1 MAFYLVERYVPSMTD
16 RDLAAALSRIDQ
28 LPGGRVRHLWTV
40 LILGEDTCL
49 SVFEATDPTA
59 VEAANTKA
67 ASISTGSSRSRPS
80 TVDRDEPRAHGGV
93 VDGHG
98 FIGISI
104 GRLAGLDPPA
114 RTAFTEASSVGRSD
128 DILALHPVD
137 IGWHEAGSST
147 RWRFE

>member
-1 MAFYLVERYVPSMTD
+1 VAFYLVERYVPSMTD

-67 ASISTGSSRSRPS
+67 GFHF
-80 TVDRDEPRAHGGV
+80 DRVIEVKA
-93 VDGHG
+93 VDGRP
-98 FIGISI
+98 
-104 GRLAGLDPPA
+104 GRTTGP
-114 RTAFTEASSVGRSD
+114 RRGR
-128 DILALHPVD
+128 
-137 IGWHEAGSST
+137 
-147 RWRFE
+147 